1 MPVDRA
7 VVLTMS
13 NEHPG
18 VLLADADHFRR
29 RSQQCLRLA
38 SQTLDP
44 SAAVTLTSLAVAFE
58 SKARS
63 LEKTMA
69 TVSAMRHGASSTI
82 SA

>member
-1 MPVDRA
+1 MPANRA

-18 VLLADADHFRR
+18 VLLADADYFRKR
-29 RSQQCLRLA
+29 AQQCLRLA

-44 SAAVTLTSLAVAFE
+44 SAAMTLRSLAVAFE

-63 LEKTMA
+63 MET
-69 TVSAMRHGASSTI
+69 R
-82 SA
+82 